1 MEKND
6 ALVAYN
12 LVYTVLQTTPIV
24 VALVAFGKYRRIK
37 NTEWSTKRTVAAYV
51 GVFFFGAYVGGL
63 LTQWLL
69 ETFPPPF

>member
-1 MEKND
+1 METNE

-12 LVYTVLQTTPIV
+12 LLYSVLYGTPLV
-24 VALVAFGKYRRIK
+24 GALVSFGRWRRKK
-37 NTEWSTKRTVAAYV
+37 NTKWSTKRTVAAYV
-51 GVFFFGAYVGGL
+51 GVFWLGSFVGGL